1 MNAAGHKSR
10 SVFDRHRNVSPADL
24 QSVACKPNAAV
35 GHTPELGLKPV
46 LQVPRIPS
54 ADDSRRG

>member
-35 GHTPELGLKPV
+35 GHTP
-46 LQVPRIPS
+46 
-54 ADDSRRG
+54 